1 MAAVR
6 EAPINI
12 RARPDQRD
20 LIDRAAALLAKTR
33 SDFILEASCAR
44 AQAVMLD
51 RVLFFADDEK
61 YDQFVAALDAPATD
75 TPRLKKLL
83 KRVPG
88 WERSER
94 DA

>member
-6 EAPINI
+6 EASINI
-12 RARPDQRD
+12 RARPAQRD
-20 LIDRAAALLAKTR
+20 LIDRAATILAQTR
-33 SDFILEASCAR
+33 SDFSLEGSCAR

-51 RVLFFADDEK
+51 QVLFTMDDEK
-61 YDQFVAALDAPATD
+61 YDQFVTALDAPATD

-83 KRVPG
+83 GRVPA
-88 WERSER
+88 WERSKR